1 MKAELL
7 IRENL
12 DLKEKLL
19 LSDKSEKKDFA

>member
-7 IRENL
+7 IRENQ
-12 DLKEKLL
+12 DLREKLL